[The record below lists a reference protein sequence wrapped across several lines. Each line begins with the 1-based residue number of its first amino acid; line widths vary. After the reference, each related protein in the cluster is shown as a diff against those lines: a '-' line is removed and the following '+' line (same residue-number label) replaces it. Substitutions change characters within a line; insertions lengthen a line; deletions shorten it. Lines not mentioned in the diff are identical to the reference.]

1 MAGPTLLFNGSGLLT
16 IPHLRL
22 LTCIFVLCRSWNL
35 QEWGNRYA
43 NVMAILLGC
52 SELAVPDT
60 VFGEMSMPF
69 IDLTLIP
76 AMGEL
81 FGLAL
86 FAGAQCIIPMALFS
100 TMFFCL
106 IG

>member
-1 MAGPTLLFNGSGLLT
+1 MF
-16 IPHLRL
+16 
-22 LTCIFVLCRSWNL
+22 
-35 QEWGNRYA
+35 
-43 NVMAILLGC
+43 LGC

-60 VFGEMSMPF
+60 LFGEINMPL

-81 FGLAL
+81 VGLPL
-86 FAGAQCIIPMALFS
+86 LAGAQCNIPMALFS
-100 TMFFCL
+100 TMFFYP